1 MTTQISALIADRL
14 VLKLQADLIAD
25 NSIEAERVGVVRYG
39 NLQQNPEKVRIY
51 VLVHCGRD
59 PEDDNWKDISVAYQE
74 QQLERR
80 QIWTPAF
87 EVGGG
92 SMWFRRGVVEWGYY
106 GTKDKSSRDTARDI
120 AFAIQG
126 KIERA
131 IAQCDV
137 GGIQDDFGEVA
148 VDIRPV
154 WSNPD
159 AGGGPPASFLWRG
172 KIGYQAQTQRP
183 Y

>member
-172 KIGYQAQTQRP
+172 KIGYQAQPQRA